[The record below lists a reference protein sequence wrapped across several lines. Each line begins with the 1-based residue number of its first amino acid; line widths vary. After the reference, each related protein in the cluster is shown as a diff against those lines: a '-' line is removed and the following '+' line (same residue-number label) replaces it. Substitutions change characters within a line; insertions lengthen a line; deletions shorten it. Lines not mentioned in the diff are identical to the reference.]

1 MTWTPDL
8 SVTRPSIYHWAIP
21 ASGGYVVTTTHCG
34 QYCRRHTPNVQQCCP
49 AVEHHERKPIV
60 NSHTKKSVAL
70 PLKWGIHRA
79 PTCYVWYCF
88 RLWDGLRSRR
98 RDQWFDD
105 ELINNR
111 NASAEL
117 TENMYAPCKDEEPVC
132 CEVVNCFGVGQPE
145 FYRNSLRWLSHSH

>member
-1 MTWTPDL
+1 MRQL
-8 SVTRPSIYHWAIP
+8 VTSGI
-21 ASGGYVVTTTHCG
+21 ASDSGTVSDQG
-34 QYCRRHTPNVQQCCP
+34 
-49 AVEHHERKPIV
+49 A
-60 NSHTKKSVAL
+60 
-70 PLKWGIHRA
+70 
-79 PTCYVWYCF
+79 
-88 RLWDGLRSRR
+88 

-145 FYRNSLRWLSHSH
+145 LYQNSLRWLSHSH